1 MKDKLK
7 RAAIAKRRDLKYW
20 FDMAK
25 DPNTNTT
32 YEDMFY
38 AVLTAGQLLM
48 LEQILIKDFDEYPAD
63 TYDYIKEIRKFWEGL
78 EQ

>member
-1 MKDKLK
+1 MKEKLE

-25 DPNTNTT
+25 NPNSNTT
-32 YEDMFY
+32 YEDIFY
-38 AVLTAGQLLM
+38 TVLTAGQLLM
-48 LEQILIKDFDEYPAD
+48 LEQILIKDFDAYPEN
-63 TYDYIKEIRKFWEGL
+63 TYDYIKEIRTFWEGL

>member
-7 RAAIAKRRDLKYW
+7 RAAIVKQRDLKYW

-25 DPNTNTT
+25 NPNCNTT

-38 AVLTAGQLLM
+38 TVLTAGQLLM
-48 LEQILIKDFDEYPAD
+48 LEQILIKDFDEYPMD
-63 TYDYIKEIRKFWEGL
+63 TYDYIKEIRAFWEGL
-78 EQ
+78 E